1 MATHHGLE
9 GVVKVST
16 ATVAEVRSFE
26 IEVQQ
31 DTVDDSVMG
40 DSWHSHLTG
49 LKSWSANV
57 ECLWDETD
65 TQGQVALTIGASV
78 SLTLGP
84 EGGSSG
90 DTIYSGTATVKS
102 IGVAVPHD
110 GVVTRRIAF
119 EGNGALSIGTVG
131 A

>member
-1 MATHHGLE
+1 MATHHGLD

-16 ATVAEVRSFE
+16 YTVAEVRSFE
-26 IEVQQ
+26 IETQQ
-31 DTVDDSVMG
+31 DTADDSVTG
-40 DSWHSHLTG
+40 DSWHTHLTG
-49 LKSWSANV
+49 LKGWTANV
-57 ECLWDETD
+57 ECLWDELDST
-65 TQGQVALTIGASV
+65 GQVALTIGTSA

-90 DTIYSGTATVKS
+90 DTIYTGTGTVKS

-119 EGNGALSIGTVG
+119 EGNGALVITTVG

>member
-9 GVVKVST
+9 GVVKVG
-16 ATVAEVRSFE
+16 ANTVAEVRSFE
-26 IEVQQ
+26 IETQQ

-40 DSWHSHLTG
+40 DTWHSHLTG

-57 ECLWDETD
+57 ECLWDEGD
-65 TQGQVALTIGASV
+65 TNGQVALTIGASV

-84 EGGSSG
+84 EGSTNP
-90 DTIYSGTATVKS
+90 DVVYTGTATVKS

-119 EGNGALSIGTVG
+119 EGNGALSIG
-131 A
+131 AA

>member
-1 MATHHGLE
+1 MATHHGLD
-9 GVVKVST
+9 GVVKVGSNV
-16 ATVAEVRSFE
+16 VAEVRSFE
-26 IEVQQ
+26 IETQQ

-65 TQGQVALTIGASV
+65 TNGQVALTIGASV

-84 EGGSSG
+84 EGATNP
-90 DTIYSGTATVKS
+90 DVIYSGTATVKS
-102 IGVAVPHD
+102 IGVATPHD

-119 EGNGALSIGTVG
+119 EGNGALSIG
-131 A
+131 AAP

>member
-9 GVVKVST
+9 GVVKVGSNV
-16 ATVAEVRSFE
+16 VAEVRSFE
-26 IEVQQ
+26 IETQQ

-65 TQGQVALTIGASV
+65 TNGQVALTIGASV

-84 EGGSSG
+84 EGATNP
-90 DTIYSGTATVKS
+90 DVIYSGTATVKS

-119 EGNGALSIGTVG
+119 EGSGALVITTVG

>member
-9 GVVKVST
+9 GVVKVSS

-31 DTVDDSVMG
+31 DTADDSVMG
-40 DSWHSHLTG
+40 DTWHTHLTG

-65 TQGQVALTIGASV
+65 TSGQVALTIGTSA

-84 EGGSSG
+84 EGATSP
-90 DTIYSGTATVKS
+90 DVVYTGTATVKS
-102 IGVAVPHD
+102 IGVAVSHD
-110 GVVTRRIAF
+110 GVVTRRIGF
-119 EGNGALSIGTVG
+119 EGNGALTITTVG

>member
-9 GVVKVST
+9 GVVKVSS

-31 DTVDDSVMG
+31 DTADDSVMG
-40 DSWHSHLTG
+40 DTWHTHLTG

-65 TQGQVALTIGASV
+65 TSGQVALTIGTSA

-84 EGGSSG
+84 EGATSP
-90 DTIYSGTATVKS
+90 DVVYTGTATVKS
-102 IGVAVPHD
+102 IGVAVSHD

-119 EGNGALSIGTVG
+119 EGNGALTIGT
-131 A
+131 AA